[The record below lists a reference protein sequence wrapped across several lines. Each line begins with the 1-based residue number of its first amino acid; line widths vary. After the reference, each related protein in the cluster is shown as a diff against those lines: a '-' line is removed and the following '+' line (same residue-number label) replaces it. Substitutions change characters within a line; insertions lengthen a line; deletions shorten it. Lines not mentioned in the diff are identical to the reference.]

1 MDGRWLG
8 GDWKCRRQRWTVRGD
23 RIIVARDQLLRY
35 IRWGTRFQTIALHR
49 KRVAKTTSCIT
60 TDTIT
65 KNIIT
70 DFINIV
76 ADTPAGLCHE

>member
-1 MDGRWLG
+1 MARKGLEGQVAKVD
-8 GDWKCRRQRWTVRGD
+8 CEGD

-35 IRWGTRFQTIALHR
+35 IRWGTRSHTIALHR
-49 KRVAKTTSCIT
+49 KRAAKTTSCIT